1 MPVQIKVIYFYLSIN
16 TKIKHCF
23 RYKYASQL
31 GHDFRA
37 PKLEHARLSIIFAQ
51 KLHLMNGEID
61 IMMNK
66 VLKN

>member
-1 MPVQIKVIYFYLSIN
+1 MPVHIKVIYFYISIN
-16 TKIKHCF
+16 TKIKQIF

-61 IMMNK
+61 IVMNK